1 MQIGIKGENAWCKS
15 ACAFQV
21 DRGCVYLT
29 NDPTAIMLLYNS
41 LMSLD
46 NEESSLWDG
55 PYLMY
60 RTYISEPIT
69 LESKA
74 QGPSN
79 FTKIIKPPDCEGVQ
93 SIVYGIELF
102 FSKW

>member
-1 MQIGIKGENAWCKS
+1 MHGVSQHVPSKWTEAVFIL
-15 ACAFQV
+15 QMTQ
-21 DRGCVYLT
+21 L
-29 NDPTAIMLLYNS
+29 PLYNS

-69 LESKA
+69 LENKA

-79 FTKIIKPPDCEGVQ
+79 FTKIIKPPDYEGVR

-102 FSKW
+102 FSNW